1 MAKFNTMNSN
11 ISEIKTEIKIRDEK
25 YKDLYL
31 TLTLEN
37 GKNINYI
44 MHNDT
49 RATVEE
55 IKQYIDSKPV
65 NNNLKISEFKE
76 RDYLFLDNK
85 MGKTIQVTGKKI
97 K

>member
-1 MAKFNTMNSN
+1 
-11 ISEIKTEIKIRDEK
+11 
-25 YKDLYL
+25 LYL

-55 IKQYIDSKPV
+55 IKYYIDSKPV
-65 NNNLKISEFKE
+65 HNNLKIREYKE

>member
-65 NNNLKISEFKE
+65 NNNLKIIEYKE
-76 RDYLFLDNK
+76 RNYLFLDNK
-85 MGKTIQVTGKKI
+85 MGRTIQVTGKKL

>member
-1 MAKFNTMNSN
+1 MKLSV
-11 ISEIKTEIKIRDEK
+11 IIESSKT
-25 YKDLYL
+25 
-31 TLTLEN
+31 
-37 GKNINYI
+37 INYI
-44 MHNDT
+44 KHNDM
-49 RATVEE
+49 RATVDE

-76 RDYLFLDNK
+76 RNYLFLDNK

>member
-55 IKQYIDSKPV
+55 IKYYIDSKPV
-65 NNNLKISEFKE
+65 HNNLKIREYKE
-76 RDYLFLDNK
+76 RDYLFLDNCK
-85 MGKTIQVTGKKI
+85 DGQIQVTGKKI